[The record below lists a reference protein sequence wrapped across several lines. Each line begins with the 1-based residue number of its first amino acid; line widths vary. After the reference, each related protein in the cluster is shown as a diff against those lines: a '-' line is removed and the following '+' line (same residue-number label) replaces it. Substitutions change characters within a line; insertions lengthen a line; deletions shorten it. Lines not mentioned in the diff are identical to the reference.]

1 MNAVDIDVSKDK
13 SMVAIMRPFHPF
25 SSNHF
30 LISFVIFNCIF
41 LYAVSEIRWT

>member
-13 SMVAIMRPFHPF
+13 SMVAIMRPF

>member
-13 SMVAIMRPFHPF
+13 SMVAIMRPF
-25 SSNHF
+25 SNHF

>member
-1 MNAVDIDVSKDK
+1 MNAVDIDDSKDK
-13 SMVAIMRPFHPF
+13 SMVACDLFHPF